1 MSDSLPY
8 AGAMEAAAIR
18 YALAIKLMRIKVGDK
33 HEYLPT
39 QE

>member
-8 AGAMEAAAIR
+8 AGDMEAAAMR
-18 YALAIKLMRIKVGDK
+18 NALAILMRIKVGTSRRK
-33 HEYLPT
+33 YLPT